1 MARSS
6 SNTDTSQTKSKARSS
21 ASAADDAP
29 ASTMI
34 FDATPLRPRMMQRLI
49 GAALI
54 ISVAAFALAV
64 YPIIRPLIGSAFG
77 LAALVPAW
85 QTEMS
90 TLRQQA
96 TEYRT
101 SAEADRSALTAV
113 ITGLEQK
120 IETALSA
127 QQSDRKTL
135 LEIQADIAAHR
146 ARLEM
151 LEARPIMPELAPAVA
166 PEISDTAPKL
176 SPQAGNPPQQP
187 EQQNPSFWPDWS
199 TDWKGGWIDSWS
211 FSGMFNHVTEM
222 LSLRRV
228 DEAPSS

>member
-6 SNTDTSQTKSKARSS
+6 SNADTSQTKSKARSS

-34 FDATPLRPRMMQRLI
+34 LDATPLRPRMMQRLI
-49 GAALI
+49 GVALI
-54 ISVAAFALAV
+54 ISVTAFAFAV
-64 YPIIRPLIGSAFG
+64 YPIMRPLIGSAFG

-90 TLRQQA
+90 TLRHQA
-96 TEYRT
+96 TEYRA
-101 SAEADRSALTAV
+101 SAEADRNALTVV

-127 QQSDRKTL
+127 QRLDHKTL

-151 LEARPIMPELAPAVA
+151 LEARLIMPELAPAVA

-176 SPQAGNPPQQP
+176 SPQAGNSLQQP

-199 TDWKGGWIDSWS
+199 TDWTGGWLGSWS